1 MEQDWNEIIE
11 EVAINDF
18 CKEIIAHNHYCQH
31 CQHCNDN
38 ICIFAYACLTRD
50 FYYFNEGD

>member
-18 CKEIIAHNHYCQH
+18 CKKLLLIIIIV
-31 CQHCNDN
+31 N
-38 ICIFAYACLTRD
+38 IASTAMIISVFLLMLV
-50 FYYFNEGD
+50 

>member
-1 MEQDWNEIIE
+1 MKQDWKEIIE

-38 ICIFAYACLTRD
+38 ICFFAYVCLTSD
-50 FYYFNEGD
+50 FYYFNEGE